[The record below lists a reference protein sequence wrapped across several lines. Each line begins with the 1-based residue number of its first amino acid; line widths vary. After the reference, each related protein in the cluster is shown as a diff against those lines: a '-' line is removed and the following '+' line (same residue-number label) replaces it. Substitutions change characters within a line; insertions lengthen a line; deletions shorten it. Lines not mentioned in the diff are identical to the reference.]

1 MLNWKK
7 TLFALA
13 LASFALPAM
22 AQDKAEATANAEQNA
37 AAETQAREQANP
49 AIDEAITALNE
60 TGNAIK
66 ALEDG
71 KNDEAAAALERAIG
85 KLEVV
90 LTQHPELALAPV
102 DVSSSVIDIAA
113 GPATIKKARAEAI
126 RLLRDDQLQLAR
138 PIISNLA
145 SEVVVRTT
153 SIPLATYPL
162 ALKSAAALIKDDKAD
177 DAKTVL
183 AQALNTMVIE
193 DVVTP
198 LPMLRAAVL
207 IDEAKKLSE
216 KEGRTD
222 EENSRLADLLDAID
236 YQIAK
241 GEALQYG
248 GKDAFDPLK
257 AEMKEIR
264 KATGDGGFGSGIFDK
279 LSNLFKGLGKDHAE
293 AAAK

>member
-7 TLFALA
+7 TFFALA

>member
-257 AEMKEIR
+257 TEMKEIR

>member
-7 TLFALA
+7 TFFALA

-257 AEMKEIR
+257 TEMKEIR